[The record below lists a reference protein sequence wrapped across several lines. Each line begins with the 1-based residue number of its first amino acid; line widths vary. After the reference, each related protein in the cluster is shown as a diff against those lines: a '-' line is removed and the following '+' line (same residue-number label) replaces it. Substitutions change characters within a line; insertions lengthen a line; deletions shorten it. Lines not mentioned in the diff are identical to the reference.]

1 MDWSSNVEQFFRQ
14 LSEVQK
20 AAFNNWN
27 DTMPSM
33 ENVNTQFSDTVEKTL
48 NFQEE
53 LIKNSL
59 ETQALIA
66 RMSIEIQQQLWNG
79 YFQTI
84 RKSQTQKSE

>member
-14 LSEVQK
+14 LSEVQR

-27 DTMPSM
+27 DPMPSM
-33 ENVNTQFSDTVEKTL
+33 ENFNTRFSDTFEKTV

-53 LIKNSL
+53 LIRNSL

-66 RMSIEIQQQLWNG
+66 RMSIEIQQQLWDG
-79 YFQTI
+79 YFKTL
-84 RKSQTQKSE
+84 RKAQPQKAE